1 MKNKYDF
8 TKVMFAFYFAMQV
21 NMILNKI
28 VPPKYETMSWWLV
41 LSPILIVASAAIV
54 TLFVFIILLWKSN
67 KTYNK
72 IKDQND

>member
-8 TKVMFAFYFAMQV
+8 TKVMFAFYFVMQV